1 MPATKTAKTTKTAK
15 AAAKAAKSN
24 APRCFYL
31 GGTKDNSR
39 PELTPD
45 IYDDFD
51 ESRLHIHEVTA
62 NEFSVGGMKINT
74 RKSDWVYLDDQG
86 KECLFYFFAPDM
98 ACFAPSYQY
107 PLEDKKNDSKSK
119 KGKEETE
126 DADPSKRKGIQ
137 IGYPLTTL
145 NTAENP
151 TDLEASFMNFLD
163 RLRAR
168 GVEVAVAEAKK
179 KASKI
184 PQISRS
190 LIKNSSTPQED
201 GEEDEDYE
209 ERTLGCVK
217 PLYTPAR
224 YDQSSGKTKPPAW
237 YVPLVTSGKGEE
249 LKCSTK
255 FYEDDTLHNPIEY
268 TTDKGQ
274 GSSRGNLG
282 VPLFLLKESYWGQH
296 GNDSTYG
303 MSMKS
308 FLVQAEWEVLESGA
322 SQFVPESRTFGGTIA
337 KYSAPNREDEKFPD
351 DSEEDS
357 EDVVV
362 KKPVKAKA
370 APKPK
375 KAAPKGKAK
384 KVVDSDDDEVEEEEE
399 PPKKVAT
406 KKGKAKAKS
415 KKIDDEVEEWDE
427 EEEEEP
433 PKKKSTKAKP
443 KKATPKGKAKKVV
456 DSEDEEDEES
466 GEWEYQ

>member
-1 MPATKTAKTTKTAK
+1 MPATKTTKTTKTTTV
-15 AAAKAAKSN
+15 KSSG
-24 APRCFYL
+24 PRCFYL
-31 GGTKDNSR
+31 GGSKDGSR

-45 IYDDFD
+45 VYDDFD

-74 RKSDWVYLDDQG
+74 RKSDWYYLDDQG
-86 KECLFYFFAPDM
+86 KECLFYFFAPDT

-107 PLEDKKNDSKSK
+107 PLDDK
-119 KGKEETE
+119 KGKDETE
-126 DADPSKRKGIQ
+126 DQADPSKRKGIQ

-151 TDLEASFMNFLD
+151 TELEASFMNFLD

-168 GVEVAVAEAKK
+168 GVEVAVTESKK

-201 GEEDEDYE
+201 EEEDEDYE
-209 ERTLGCVK
+209 ERKLGCVK

-224 YDQSSGKTKPPAW
+224 FDQASGKTKPPAW

-249 LKCSTK
+249 LKCSTR
-255 FYEDDTLHNPIEY
+255 FYVDDKPHSPIEF

-282 VPLFLLKESYWGQH
+282 TPLFFLKESYWGQH
-296 GNDSTYG
+296 GNDSTHG

-308 FLVQAEWEVLESGA
+308 FLVQADWEVLESGA

-337 KYSAPNREDEKFPD
+337 KYVAPNREDEDFPEESD
-351 DSEEDS
+351 EDS
-357 EDVVV
+357 GEAVV
-362 KKPVKAKA
+362 KKPTKAKA

-384 KVVDSDDDEVEEEEE
+384 KVEEEDDDEPSEDEEDEEPPKKSAPKKSGAKAKRATPKKIVEEEEE
-399 PPKKVAT
+399 D
-406 KKGKAKAKS
+406 S
-415 KKIDDEVEEWDE
+415 E

-433 PKKKSTKAKP
+433 PKKSTKAKAKP
-443 KKATPKGKAKKVV
+443 KKTTPKGKAKKVV
-456 DSEDEEDEES
+456 EEDDD
-466 GEWEYQ
+466 EWEYE